1 MPSEVV
7 RNTTLIRVAPASG
20 EGALGKWRA
29 PSWGHRLGTD
39 PGSGANLHGCRAGG
53 ITMRPRGVCERALE
67 PRTAWE
73 DPSGKAAAANRTREI
88 RPSGMRGGLA
98 ETWAMAELGTRRTYR
113 KGACRKLS
121 A

>member
-1 MPSEVV
+1 MLPEVALDA
-7 RNTTLIRVAPASG
+7 TLPQVTPAVG

-29 PSWGHRLGTD
+29 PNWGHRLGTD

-67 PRTAWE
+67 PRTVWE
-73 DPSGKAAAANRTREI
+73 GPPGKAAAANRTREI

-98 ETWAMAELGTRRTYR
+98 ET
-113 KGACRKLS
+113 
-121 A
+121 